1 MLPHTEDPYGQPTLP
16 YQPYIGPIDALVSR
30 QQEIMS
36 PSISARAA
44 ASASAR
50 PAMPALPARPA
61 RARPVEPRMSKAE
74 ALEFVDECKR
84 WLIAGSIVV
93 FGILSGL
100 VAAHV
105 TGTTSN
111 QATPASNAPST
122 SPSSGGGFFQQQQQG
137 GDYFGNGNSGQPPV
151 SGSHVSP

>member
-1 MLPHTEDPYGQPTLP
+1 MLPHTDNPYEQPTLP

-36 PSISARAA
+36 PSISARAGA
-44 ASASAR
+44 PPR
-50 PAMPALPARPA
+50 PAMPALPARPT
-61 RARPVEPRMSKAE
+61 RARPAEPRMSKAE

-105 TGTTSN
+105 AGTTSN

-122 SPSSGGGFFQQQQQG
+122 SPSSGGGFFQQQQG

-151 SGSHVSP
+151 SGSHVS